1 MPSNIPEQA
10 TAPAKAKPRSAAS
23 RHRNSR
29 FSVKIEP
36 AKLLER
42 QIIWFANGFPGNKL
56 PERLEAAVQKAKLQ
70 QPNWER
76 YADRGGEWPLQWDMN
91 EGDALSGAITQV
103 LNAPLRDRVAIEWL
117 GQTKGAIIKDLDRDN
132 EDERVR

>member
-10 TAPAKAKPRSAAS
+10 TTPAKAKPRSAAS

-29 FSVKIEP
+29 FSVKIGP

-56 PERLEAAVQKAKLQ
+56 PERLEAAAQKAKLQ

-76 YADRGGEWPLQWDMN
+76 HADRGGEWPLQWDMN
-91 EGDALSGAITQV
+91 EGDALSGAIAQA
-103 LNAPLRDRVAIEWL
+103 LNAPLRDGVAIEWL
-117 GQTKGAIIKDLDRDN
+117 GQTKGIIIEDLNRDN
-132 EDERVR
+132 ED